1 MLDIFQL
8 TTLLQA
14 RRKLISN
21 VSKYYC
27 HILFTMSSIVT
38 SILSSTVGLLWNK
51 TRDKTAESLKDG
63 DITDAKLREIVV
75 RELNDIKTKL
85 DGLSRSYLLSS
96 YSFLQ
101 EGIQLLNVCLEKF
114 EQKAVVNEGNDDRG
128 ETSRMPSGGE
138 SDILNEALQLSQ
150 AMGKLQIV
158 SKEFESAKERFKDA
172 RKRATDAFCNEGLN
186 IQDRIFAAKLRV
198 VSEILECLDNPD
210 TAASSCLLFLEKL
223 HGLPAVREIFSVYFD
238 GGVKS
243 FFKKTERAEN
253 VKSVVMIN
261 YVLYRF
267 VSKFS
272 SKCCSALA
280 WPTIQLPDR
289 SFNPICNWEEVS
301 TRKSWGEDFIEPPNR
316 LKLNELMYPSNSAV
330 NSRGE
335 IVSIN
340 RESGDMTVIS
350 RIGTTKLSFP
360 TEDKEARV
368 IVRQVLGVG
377 INEENDVYLVVF
389 EKTSENV
396 YGYAALYI
404 LDEHY
409 TRVKHKSTLHFLSKL
424 SEFRFKF
431 VKMAVKKNNN
441 IVITPA
447 VSDDYYVYIC
457 DNAGQ
462 LKHRFLW
469 ERIKPELGR
478 KMTSISD
485 KNEVILALFLSDN
498 VDLYTEEGKLKVTLK
513 LPAGHVVYGVAFH
526 FIVRKIIVFSRLSLY
541 FWSPTEYLFF
551 LHCYSETGKLE
562 NSTFLFKKE
571 SCISDFAFAIT
582 SHPSGPVAFVGEKSI
597 TYI

>member
-1 MLDIFQL
+1 
-8 TTLLQA
+8 
-14 RRKLISN
+14 
-21 VSKYYC
+21 
-27 HILFTMSSIVT
+27 MSSIVT

-51 TRDKTAESLKDG
+51 VRDKTAESLKDG

-114 EQKAVVNEGNDDRG
+114 EQKAVVNEGNDDRD
-128 ETSRMPSGGE
+128 ETSRMPSNGE
-138 SDILNEALQLSQ
+138 SDILNEALELSQ

-158 SKEFESAKERFKDA
+158 SKESESAKERFKDA
-172 RKRATDAFCNEGLN
+172 RKRATDVFCNEGWN

-198 VSEILECLDNPD
+198 VSEILEYLDNPD

-223 HGLPAVREIFSVYFD
+223 HGLPAVREIFSVYID
-238 GGVKS
+238 RGVKS
-243 FFKKTERAEN
+243 FFNKTERAEN
-253 VKSVVMIN
+253 VKSIMMIN

-272 SKCCSALA
+272 SKYCSALA

-316 LKLNELMYPSNSAV
+316 LKLNESVNPRKSAV
-330 NSRGE
+330 NSRSE

-340 RESGDMTVIS
+340 RESADITVIS
-350 RIGTTKLSFP
+350 RTGTTKLSFP
-360 TEDKEARV
+360 TEDKKARV
-368 IVRQVLGVG
+368 VEREVLGVG

-396 YGYAALYI
+396 DGHVALYI

-409 TRVKHKSTLHFLSKL
+409 TRVKHKSTLHFFLILKSL
-424 SEFRFKF
+424 TSDT
-431 VKMAVKKNNN
+431 VKIAVNKNNN
-441 IVITPA
+441 IVIKP
-447 VSDDYYVYIC
+447 VSSADHYVYIC
-457 DNAGQ
+457 DYTGQ
-462 LKHRFLW
+462 LKHKF
-469 ERIKPELGR
+469 ELEDIIGS
-478 KMTSISD
+478 TSISD
-485 KNEVILALFLSDN
+485 KNEVILALMFSGN
-498 VDLYTEEGKLKVTLK
+498 VDLYTEEGELKMTLK
-513 LPAGHVVYGVAFH
+513 LPANHKVHDVAFH
-526 FIVRKIIVFSRLSLY
+526 FIVRKIIVLSCLRND
-541 FWSPTEYLFF
+541 SSLAEYSFF
-551 LHCYSETGKLE
+551 LHCFSETGKLE
-562 NSTFLFKKE
+562 NSTFLCEKE
-571 SCISDFAFAIT
+571 TSRFFDMAMI
-582 SHPSGPVAFVGEKSI
+582 SHPSGPVAVVEKESI

>member
-1 MLDIFQL
+1 
-8 TTLLQA
+8 
-14 RRKLISN
+14 
-21 VSKYYC
+21 
-27 HILFTMSSIVT
+27 MSSIVT

-114 EQKAVVNEGNDDRG
+114 EQKAVVNQGNDNRG
-128 ETSRMPSGGE
+128 KTSRMPSDGE
-138 SDILNEALQLSQ
+138 SDILNEALELSQ

-158 SKEFESAKERFKDA
+158 SKEFESAMKRLEDA
-172 RKRATDAFCNEGLN
+172 RKEATHAFCNEGLN

-210 TAASSCLLFLEKL
+210 TAASSCLLFLGEL
-223 HGLPAVREIFSVYFD
+223 HGLPAVREIFSVYLD
-238 GGVKS
+238 RGVKS

-253 VKSVVMIN
+253 VKSVMMIN

-272 SKCCSALA
+272 SKYCSALA

-289 SFNPICNWEEVS
+289 SFYPICSWEEVS
-301 TRKSWGEDFIEPPNR
+301 TRKSWGEDFIQPPDL
-316 LKLNELMYPSNSAV
+316 LKLNESISPYYSAV

-340 RESGDMTVIS
+340 RVSGQMKVIS
-350 RIGTTKLSFP
+350 RTGTTELSFP

-368 IVRQVLGVG
+368 IEREVLSVG
-377 INEENDVYLVVF
+377 INEKNDMYFVIF
-389 EKTSENV
+389 EKTSENLN
-396 YGYAALYI
+396 GYVALYI
-404 LDEHY
+404 LDEHC
-409 TRVKHKSTLHFLSKL
+409 TRVKQKSTLHFLSKL
-424 SEFRFKF
+424 GKF
-431 VKMAVKKNNN
+431 IFQVMKMAVSKNNN
-441 IVITPA
+441 FVITPA
-447 VSDDYYVYIC
+447 LRDDHYVYIC
-457 DNAGQ
+457 DNTWQ
-462 LKHRFLW
+462 LKHKFVW
-469 ERIKPELGR
+469 GR
-478 KMTSISD
+478 GEIESNCKMISISD
-485 KNEVILALFLSDN
+485 ENEVILAAKYRNN
-498 VDLYTEEGKLKVTLK
+498 VDLYTEEGKLKMTLE
-513 LPAGHVVYGVAFH
+513 LPTGHKVEGVAFH
-526 FIVRKIIVFSRLSLY
+526 FIVRKIIVLSSLVDY
-541 FWSPTEYLFF
+541 PNLDDVSYF

-562 NSTFLFKKE
+562 NSTFLCKE
-571 SCISDFAFAIT
+571 LISFFTLT
-582 SHPSGPVAFVGEKSI
+582 SHPSGPVAVVGRESI

>member
-1 MLDIFQL
+1 
-8 TTLLQA
+8 
-14 RRKLISN
+14 
-21 VSKYYC
+21 
-27 HILFTMSSIVT
+27 MSSIIT

-63 DITDAKLREIVV
+63 DITDVKLREIVV

-85 DGLSRSYLLSS
+85 DGLSRKDLLSS

-114 EQKAVVNEGNDDRG
+114 EQKAVVNECNADRG

-138 SDILNEALQLSQ
+138 SDILNEALELSQ

-172 RKRATDAFCNEGLN
+172 RKEATHAFCNEGLN

-223 HGLPAVREIFSVYFD
+223 HGLPAVREIFSVYLD
-238 GGVKS
+238 RGVKS
-243 FFKKTERAEN
+243 FFNKTERAEN
-253 VKSVVMIN
+253 VKSVMMIN

-267 VSKFS
+267 VLKFS
-272 SKCCSALA
+272 SKYCSALA

-289 SFNPICNWEEVS
+289 SFNPICNWEDVS
-301 TRKSWGEDFIEPPNR
+301 TRESWGEDFIQPPNR
-316 LKLNELMYPSNSAV
+316 LKLNESISLYKSAV

-350 RIGTTKLSFP
+350 KTGTTKLS
-360 TEDKEARV
+360 RV
-368 IVRQVLGVG
+368 IAREILGVG

-396 YGYAALYI
+396 NGHIALYM

-409 TRVKHKSTLHFLSKL
+409 TRVKHKSTLQFLSKL
-424 SEFRFKF
+424 SEFRYKT
-431 VKMAVKKNNN
+431 VRMAINKNNN
-441 IVITPA
+441 IVITSA
-447 VSDDYYVYIC
+447 SRDDVYVYIC
-457 DNAGQ
+457 DNTGQ
-462 LKHRFLW
+462 LKHRFVW
-469 ERIKPELGR
+469 ERRNQECGCKVI
-478 KMTSISD
+478 SISD
-485 KNEVILALFLSDN
+485 KNEVILAAKFRNN
-498 VDLYTEEGKLKVTLK
+498 VDLYTEEGKRKMTLK
-513 LPAGHVVYGVAFH
+513 LPTDHLVEDVAFH
-526 FIVRKIIVFSRLSLY
+526 FIVRKIIVLSCLVDLS
-541 FWSPTEYLFF
+541 SPEEYSYF
-551 LHCYSETGKLE
+551 LHSYSETGKLE
-562 NSTFLFKKE
+562 NSTFLCKKE
-571 SCISDFAFAIT
+571 ISYFLEFAMT
-582 SHPSGPVAFVGEKSI
+582 SHPSGPVAVVGIESI

>member
-1 MLDIFQL
+1 
-8 TTLLQA
+8 
-14 RRKLISN
+14 
-21 VSKYYC
+21 
-27 HILFTMSSIVT
+27 MSSIVT

-51 TRDKTAESLKDG
+51 ARDKTAESLKDG

-138 SDILNEALQLSQ
+138 SDILNEALELSQ

-158 SKEFESAKERFKDA
+158 SKEFESAMKRFENA
-172 RKRATDAFCNEGLN
+172 RNRATDAFCNEGLN

-210 TAASSCLLFLEKL
+210 TAATSCLLFLEKL
-223 HGLPAVREIFSVYFD
+223 HGLPAVREIFSVYLD

-253 VKSVVMIN
+253 VKSVMMIN

-272 SKCCSALA
+272 SKYCSALA

-289 SFNPICNWEEVS
+289 SFYPIWNWQEIS
-301 TRKSWGEDFIEPPNR
+301 TRKSWGEDLIQPLNP
-316 LKLNELMYPSNSAV
+316 LKLNESIEPLKSAV

-340 RESGDMTVIS
+340 NESGDMTVIS
-350 RIGTTKLSFP
+350 RTGTTKLSFP

-368 IVRQVLGVG
+368 IEREILAIG

-389 EKTSENV
+389 EKTSENLD
-396 YGYAALYI
+396 GHIALYI
-404 LDEHY
+404 LNEHY
-409 TRVKHKSTLHFLSKL
+409 TRVKHKSTLQFLSKL
-424 SEFRFKF
+424 SEFRFKP
-431 VKMAVKKNNN
+431 VEMAINKNNN

-447 VSDDYYVYIC
+447 LRDDDYVYIC
-457 DNAGQ
+457 DNTGQ
-462 LKHRFLW
+462 LKHKFVW
-469 ERIKPELGR
+469 ERSKQEFGYKRI
-478 KMTSISD
+478 SISD
-485 KNEVILALFLSDN
+485 KNEVILAAIFGNN
-498 VDLYTEEGKLKVTLK
+498 VDVSTEEGKLKMTLK
-513 LPAGHVVYGVAFH
+513 LPAGHKIQGVAFH
-526 FIVRKIIVFSRLSLY
+526 FIARKIFVLTRLMKYFPSLDDDSY
-541 FWSPTEYLFF
+541 FLYIYYI
-551 LHCYSETGKLE
+551 YS
-562 NSTFLFKKE
+562 
-571 SCISDFAFAIT
+571 
-582 SHPSGPVAFVGEKSI
+582 
-597 TYI
+597 

>member
-1 MLDIFQL
+1 
-8 TTLLQA
+8 
-14 RRKLISN
+14 
-21 VSKYYC
+21 
-27 HILFTMSSIVT
+27 MSSIVT

-51 TRDKTAESLKDG
+51 ARDKTAESLKDG

-138 SDILNEALQLSQ
+138 SDILNEALELSQ

-158 SKEFESAKERFKDA
+158 SKEFESAMKRLEDA
-172 RKRATDAFCNEGLN
+172 RKRASDAFCNEGLN
-186 IQDRIFAAKLRV
+186 IKDRIFAAKLRV

-210 TAASSCLLFLEKL
+210 TAVSSCLLFLEKL
-223 HGLPAVREIFSVYFD
+223 HGLPAVREIFSVYLD
-238 GGVKS
+238 RGVKS

-253 VKSVVMIN
+253 VKSVMMIN

-272 SKCCSALA
+272 SKYCSALA

-289 SFNPICNWEEVS
+289 SFYPIWNWQEIS
-301 TRKSWGEDFIEPPNR
+301 TRKSWGEDLIQPLNP
-316 LKLNELMYPSNSAV
+316 LKLNESIEPLKSAV

-340 RESGDMTVIS
+340 NESGDMTVIS
-350 RIGTTKLSFP
+350 RTGTTKLSFP

-368 IVRQVLGVG
+368 IEREILAIG

-396 YGYAALYI
+396 SGHVALYI

-409 TRVKHKSTLHFLSKL
+409 TRVKHKSTLHFLSRLIECELKIV
-424 SEFRFKF
+424 E
-431 VKMAVKKNNN
+431 MAINKNDN
-441 IVITPA
+441 IVIY
-447 VSDDYYVYIC
+447 VYVDHFVYIC
-457 DNAGQ
+457 DNTGQ
-462 LKHRFLW
+462 LKHKFVW
-469 ERIKPELGR
+469 ERSKQEVGYE
-478 KMTSISD
+478 MTSISD
-485 KNEVILALFLSDN
+485 KNEVILAAMCGNN
-498 VDLYTEEGKLKVTLK
+498 VDLYTEEGKLKMTLE
-513 LPAGHVVYGVAFH
+513 LPARHKVLGVAFH
-526 FIVRKIIVFSRLSLY
+526 FIVRKIIVLSCLKY
-541 FWSPTEYLFF
+541 FPNLDDDSYF
-551 LHCYSETGKLE
+551 LHCFSETGKLE
-562 NSTFLFKKE
+562 NSMFLCKNK
-571 SCISDFAFAIT
+571 ISIFDMAMT
-582 SHPSGPVAFVGEKSI
+582 SHPSGPVAAVGEESI
-597 TYI
+597 IYI

>member
-1 MLDIFQL
+1 
-8 TTLLQA
+8 
-14 RRKLISN
+14 
-21 VSKYYC
+21 
-27 HILFTMSSIVT
+27 MSSIVT

-51 TRDKTAESLKDG
+51 ARDKTAESLKDG
-63 DITDAKLREIVV
+63 DITDANLREIVV

-114 EQKAVVNEGNDDRG
+114 EQKAVVNEGNDDRD
-128 ETSRMPSGGE
+128 ETSRMPSNGE
-138 SDILNEALQLSQ
+138 SDTLNEALELSQ

-172 RKRATDAFCNEGLN
+172 RKRATDVFCNEGLN

-198 VSEILECLDNPD
+198 VSEILEYLDNPD

-223 HGLPAVREIFSVYFD
+223 HGLPAVREIFSVYID
-238 GGVKS
+238 RGVKS
-243 FFKKTERAEN
+243 FFNKTERAEN
-253 VKSVVMIN
+253 VKSIMMIN

-272 SKCCSALA
+272 SKYCSALA

-316 LKLNELMYPSNSAV
+316 LKLNESVNPRKSAV

-340 RESGDMTVIS
+340 RESADITVIS
-350 RIGTTKLSFP
+350 RTGTTKLSFP
-360 TEDKEARV
+360 TEDKKARV
-368 IVRQVLGVG
+368 VEREVLGVG

-396 YGYAALYI
+396 DGHVALYI

-409 TRVKHKSTLHFLSKL
+409 TRVKHKSTLHFFLILKSL
-424 SEFRFKF
+424 TSDT
-431 VKMAVKKNNN
+431 VKIAVNKNNN
-441 IVITPA
+441 IVIKPVFSA
-447 VSDDYYVYIC
+447 DHYVYIC
-457 DNAGQ
+457 DNTGQ
-462 LKHRFLW
+462 LKHKF
-469 ERIKPELGR
+469 ELENIIGS
-478 KMTSISD
+478 TSISD
-485 KNEVILALFLSDN
+485 KNEVILALMFSGN
-498 VDLYTEEGKLKVTLK
+498 VDLYTEEGELKMTLK
-513 LPAGHVVYGVAFH
+513 LPANHKVHDVAFH
-526 FIVRKIIVFSRLSLY
+526 FIVRKIIVLSCLRND
-541 FWSPTEYLFF
+541 SSLAEYSFF
-551 LHCYSETGKLE
+551 LHCFSETGKLE
-562 NSTFLFKKE
+562 NSTFLCEKE
-571 SCISDFAFAIT
+571 TSRFFDMAMI
-582 SHPSGPVAFVGEKSI
+582 SHPSGPVAVVEKESV

>member
-1 MLDIFQL
+1 
-8 TTLLQA
+8 
-14 RRKLISN
+14 
-21 VSKYYC
+21 
-27 HILFTMSSIVT
+27 MSSIVT

-51 TRDKTAESLKDG
+51 ARDKTAESLKDG

-114 EQKAVVNEGNDDRG
+114 EQKAVVNEGNDDRD
-128 ETSRMPSGGE
+128 ETSRMPSNGE
-138 SDILNEALQLSQ
+138 SDTLNEALELSQ

-172 RKRATDAFCNEGLN
+172 RKRATDVFCNEGLN

-198 VSEILECLDNPD
+198 VSEILEYLDNPD

-223 HGLPAVREIFSVYFD
+223 HGLPAVREIFSVYID
-238 GGVKS
+238 RGVKS
-243 FFKKTERAEN
+243 FFNKTERAEN
-253 VKSVVMIN
+253 VKSIMMIN

-272 SKCCSALA
+272 SKYCSALA

-316 LKLNELMYPSNSAV
+316 LKLNESVNPRKSAV

-340 RESGDMTVIS
+340 RESADITVIS
-350 RIGTTKLSFP
+350 RTGTTKLSFP
-360 TEDKEARV
+360 TEDKKARV
-368 IVRQVLGVG
+368 VEREVLGVG

-396 YGYAALYI
+396 DGHVALYI

-409 TRVKHKSTLHFLSKL
+409 TRVKHKSTLHFFLILKSL
-424 SEFRFKF
+424 TSDT
-431 VKMAVKKNNN
+431 VKIAVNKNNN
-441 IVITPA
+441 IVIKPVFSA
-447 VSDDYYVYIC
+447 DHYVYIC
-457 DNAGQ
+457 DNTGQ
-462 LKHRFLW
+462 LKHKF
-469 ERIKPELGR
+469 ELENIIGS
-478 KMTSISD
+478 TSISD
-485 KNEVILALFLSDN
+485 KNEVILALMFSGN
-498 VDLYTEEGKLKVTLK
+498 VDLYTEEGELKMTLK
-513 LPAGHVVYGVAFH
+513 LPANHKVHDVAFH
-526 FIVRKIIVFSRLSLY
+526 FIVRKIIVLSCLRND
-541 FWSPTEYLFF
+541 SSLAEYSFF
-551 LHCYSETGKLE
+551 LHCFSETGKLE
-562 NSTFLFKKE
+562 NSTFLCEKE
-571 SCISDFAFAIT
+571 TSRFFDMAMI
-582 SHPSGPVAFVGEKSI
+582 SHPSGPVAVVEKESI

>member
-1 MLDIFQL
+1 
-8 TTLLQA
+8 
-14 RRKLISN
+14 
-21 VSKYYC
+21 
-27 HILFTMSSIVT
+27 MSSIIT

-51 TRDKTAESLKDG
+51 ARDKTAESLKDG

-128 ETSRMPSGGE
+128 E
-138 SDILNEALQLSQ
+138 SDILNEVLELSQ
-150 AMGKLQIV
+150 ALGKLQIV
-158 SKEFESAKERFKDA
+158 SKEFESAMKRFENA
-172 RKRATDAFCNEGLN
+172 RNRATDAFCNEGLY

-223 HGLPAVREIFSVYFD
+223 HGLPAVREIFSVYLD
-238 GGVKS
+238 RGVKS

-253 VKSVVMIN
+253 VKSVMMIN

-272 SKCCSALA
+272 SKYCSAFA

-289 SFNPICNWEEVS
+289 SFYPIWNWQEIS
-301 TRKSWGEDFIEPPNR
+301 TRKSWGEDLIQPLNP
-316 LKLNELMYPSNSAV
+316 LKLNESIEPLKSAI

-340 RESGDMTVIS
+340 LVSGDMTVIS
-350 RIGTTKLSFP
+350 RTGTTKLSFP
-360 TEDKEARV
+360 TEDKETRV
-368 IVRQVLGVG
+368 IEREVLAIG

-396 YGYAALYI
+396 DGHVALYM
-404 LDEHY
+404 LDEHC
-409 TRVKHKSTLHFLSKL
+409 TRVKHKSTLQFLSKL
-424 SEFRFKF
+424 SEFRFKS
-431 VKMAVKKNNN
+431 VKMGINKNNN

-447 VSDDYYVYIC
+447 LRDDDYVYIC
-457 DNAGQ
+457 DNTGQ
-462 LKHRFLW
+462 LKHKFVW
-469 ERIKPELGR
+469 EGSKHERGD
-478 KMTSISD
+478 KMISISD
-485 KNEVILALFLSDN
+485 KNEEVILAAMFGNN
-498 VDLYTEEGKLKVTLK
+498 VDLYTEEGKLKMTLK
-513 LPAGHVVYGVAFH
+513 LPADHQVHGVAFH
-526 FIVRKIIVFSRLSLY
+526 FIVRKIIVLSRLGDYPNLDDDS
-541 FWSPTEYLFF
+541 FF

-562 NSTFLFKKE
+562 NSTFLCKKRI
-571 SCISDFAFAIT
+571 SCFLEFAMT
-582 SHPSGPVAFVGEKSI
+582 SHPSGPVAVVGEESI

>member
-1 MLDIFQL
+1 
-8 TTLLQA
+8 
-14 RRKLISN
+14 
-21 VSKYYC
+21 
-27 HILFTMSSIVT
+27 MSSIVT

-51 TRDKTAESLKDG
+51 ARDKTAESLKDG

-128 ETSRMPSGGE
+128 ETLRIPSHDE
-138 SDILNEALQLSQ
+138 SDILNETLELSQ

-223 HGLPAVREIFSVYFD
+223 HGLPAVREMFSVYLD

-243 FFKKTERAEN
+243 FFNKTERAEN
-253 VKSVVMIN
+253 VKSVMMIN

-272 SKCCSALA
+272 SKYCSALA

-289 SFNPICNWEEVS
+289 SFYPIWNCQEIS
-301 TRKSWGEDFIEPPNR
+301 TRKSWGEDLIHPFNR
-316 LKLNELMYPSNSAV
+316 LKLNESINPLKSAV
-330 NSRGE
+330 NSRGD
-335 IVSIN
+335 IVSSN
-340 RESGDMTVIS
+340 GLNGDITVTS
-350 RIGTTKLSFP
+350 RTGTTKLSFP
-360 TEDKEARV
+360 TEDKKVRV
-368 IVRQVLGVG
+368 IARKVQGVG
-377 INEENDVYLVVF
+377 VSEENDVYLILF

-396 YGYAALYI
+396 HGYVALYV
-404 LDEHY
+404 LDEHC
-409 TRVKHKSTLHFLSKL
+409 TRVKNKSTLHFLSKIG
-424 SEFRFKF
+424 EFGLQTVR
-431 VKMAVKKNNN
+431 MAVNKNND
-441 IVITPA
+441 IVITTA
-447 VSDDYYVYIC
+447 LCDDHYVYIC
-457 DNAGQ
+457 DNTGQ
-462 LKHRFLW
+462 LKHKFVW
-469 ERIKPELGR
+469 ERSKQEVEF
-478 KMTSISD
+478 KMISISN
-485 KNEVILALFLSDN
+485 KNEVILAPSYGRN
-498 VDLYTEEGKLKVTLK
+498 VDLYTEEGKLKMTLK
-513 LPAGHVVYGVAFH
+513 LPPGHKVRGMAFH
-526 FIVRKIIVFSRLSLY
+526 FIVRKIFVLSRLKD
-541 FWSPTEYLFF
+541 LFS

-562 NSTFLFKKE
+562 NSTFLCKNE
-571 SCISDFAFAIT
+571 GISIFDIAMK
-582 SHPSGPVAFVGEKSI
+582 SHPSGPVAIVGEESI

>member
-1 MLDIFQL
+1 
-8 TTLLQA
+8 
-14 RRKLISN
+14 
-21 VSKYYC
+21 
-27 HILFTMSSIVT
+27 MSSIVT
-38 SILSSTVGLLWNK
+38 SVLSSTVGLLWNK
-51 TRDKTAESLKDG
+51 ARDKTAESLKDG

-128 ETSRMPSGGE
+128 ETLRMPSGGE
-138 SDILNEALQLSQ
+138 SDILNEALELSQ

-158 SKEFESAKERFKDA
+158 SKEFESAMKRLEDA

-223 HGLPAVREIFSVYFD
+223 HGVPAVREIFSVYLD

-243 FFKKTERAEN
+243 FFNKTERAEN
-253 VKSVVMIN
+253 VKSVMMIN

-272 SKCCSALA
+272 TKCCSTFS
-280 WPTIQLPDR
+280 WPTIQLPSR
-289 SFNPICNWEEVS
+289 SFNPIWNLRE
-301 TRKSWGEDFIEPPNR
+301 SWGEDLIQPFNQ
-316 LKLNELMYPSNSAV
+316 LKHNESIDPDKSAV

-340 RESGDMTVIS
+340 RVSGDMTVIS
-350 RIGTTKLSFP
+350 RTGTTKLSFP

-368 IVRQVLGVG
+368 IGREVLAVG

-389 EKTSENV
+389 ELTLENLD
-396 YGYAALYI
+396 GHIALYI
-404 LDEHY
+404 LNEHY
-409 TRVKHKSTLHFLSKL
+409 TRVKDKSTLQFLSKFI
-424 SEFRFKF
+424 ECRHKF
-431 VKMAVKKNNN
+431 VEMAVNKNNN
-441 IVITPA
+441 IVITSG
-447 VSDDYYVYIC
+447 VSDHHYVYIC
-457 DNAGQ
+457 DNTRQ
-462 LKHRFLW
+462 LKHKFEW
-469 ERIKPELGR
+469 ERSKPKFLYKGI
-478 KMTSISD
+478 SISD
-485 KNEVILALFLSDN
+485 KNEVIVAAKFRNN
-498 VDLYTEEGKLKVTLK
+498 VYVYTEEGKLKMTLK
-513 LPAGHVVYGVAFH
+513 LPAGHKAQDVAFH
-526 FIVRKIIVFSRLSLY
+526 FIVRKIIVLSRLVDFLHGYSY
-541 FWSPTEYLFF
+541 F

-562 NSTFLFKKE
+562 NSTFLCKSNSF
-571 SCISDFAFAIT
+571 IAMT
-582 SHPSGPVAFVGEKSI
+582 SHPSGPVAIVRQESI

>member
-1 MLDIFQL
+1 
-8 TTLLQA
+8 
-14 RRKLISN
+14 
-21 VSKYYC
+21 
-27 HILFTMSSIVT
+27 MSSIVT

-51 TRDKTAESLKDG
+51 ARDATAESLKDG

-75 RELNDIKTKL
+75 RELNDINTKL

-128 ETSRMPSGGE
+128 ETLRTPSGGE
-138 SDILNEALQLSQ
+138 SDFLNETLELSQ

-158 SKEFESAKERFKDA
+158 SKEFESAKERFKGA
-172 RKRATDAFCNEGLN
+172 RERATDAFCNEGLN

-223 HGLPAVREIFSVYFD
+223 HGLPAVREIFSVYLD
-238 GGVKS
+238 RGVKS

-253 VKSVVMIN
+253 VKSVMMIN
-261 YVLYRF
+261 YVLYQF

-272 SKCCSALA
+272 SKYCSALA

-340 RESGDMTVIS
+340 VVSGDMTVIS
-350 RIGTTKLSFP
+350 RTGTTKLSFP
-360 TEDKEARV
+360 TEDKETRV
-368 IVRQVLGVG
+368 IGREVLAVGV
-377 INEENDVYLVVF
+377 NKENDVYVLLF

-396 YGYAALYI
+396 DGYVALYI
-404 LDEHY
+404 FDKH
-409 TRVKHKSTLHFLSKL
+409 TRVKHKSTLHFLSKF
-424 SEFRFKF
+424 SELVMKLAA
-431 VKMAVKKNNN
+431 MAVNKNNN

-447 VSDDYYVYIC
+447 VSDDHYVYIC
-457 DNAGQ
+457 DNTGQ
-462 LKHRFLW
+462 LKHRFVW
-469 ERIKPELGR
+469 ERSKPELGR
-478 KMTSISD
+478 KMTSISN
-485 KNEVILALFLSDN
+485 KNEVILASFLSDN

-513 LPAGHVVYGVAFH
+513 LPAGHEAHGVAFH
-526 FIVRKIIVFSRLSLY
+526 FIVRKIIVFSRLSLMY
-541 FWSPTEYLFF
+541 FWSPREYLFF

-562 NSTFLFKKE
+562 NSTFLRKKK
-571 SCISDFAFAIT
+571 SIPDMYPVLI
-582 SHPSGPVAFVGEKSI
+582 SHPSGPVAVIERESI

>member
-1 MLDIFQL
+1 
-8 TTLLQA
+8 
-14 RRKLISN
+14 
-21 VSKYYC
+21 
-27 HILFTMSSIVT
+27 MSSIIT
-38 SILSSTVGLLWNK
+38 SILSSTVGLLWNRA
-51 TRDKTAESLKDG
+51 RDKTAESLKDG

-128 ETSRMPSGGE
+128 ETLRTPSGGE
-138 SDILNEALQLSQ
+138 PDILNEALELSQ

-158 SKEFESAKERFKDA
+158 SKEFESAMKRLEDA

-210 TAASSCLLFLEKL
+210 TAATSCLLFLEKL
-223 HGLPAVREIFSVYFD
+223 HGLPAVREIFSVYLD

-243 FFKKTERAEN
+243 FFNKTERAEN
-253 VKSVVMIN
+253 VKSVMMIN

-272 SKCCSALA
+272 TKHCSTLS
-280 WPTIQLPDR
+280 WPTIQLPGR
-289 SFNPICNWEEVS
+289 SFNPIWNLREIS
-301 TRKSWGEDFIEPPNR
+301 TRESWGEDLIQPF
-316 LKLNELMYPSNSAV
+316 NELKHNESIYPYSAVNSRGGIVSINPDIAV

-340 RESGDMTVIS
+340 RVGGDITVTS
-350 RIGTTKLSFP
+350 RTGTTKFSFP

-368 IVRQVLGVG
+368 IGRSILAVG
-377 INEENDVYLVVF
+377 INEKNDVYLLIL

-396 YGYAALYI
+396 DGYVALYI
-404 LDEHY
+404 LDEH

-424 SEFRFKF
+424 GEFRFIM
-431 VKMAVKKNNN
+431 KMAVNKNNN

-447 VSDDYYVYIC
+447 LCDDHYVYIC
-457 DNAGQ
+457 DNTGQ
-462 LKHRFLW
+462 LKHKFVW
-469 ERIKPELGR
+469 EGCKQEFGC
-478 KMTSISD
+478 KMISISD
-485 KNEVILALFLSDN
+485 KNEVILAAKYRNN
-498 VDLYTEEGKLKVTLK
+498 VDLYTEEGKLKMTLK
-513 LPAGHVVYGVAFH
+513 LPADHIAYGVAFH
-526 FIVRKIIVFSRLSLY
+526 FIVRKIIVLSRLMDFPSEHSY
-541 FWSPTEYLFF
+541 F
-551 LHCYSETGKLE
+551 LHCFSETGKLE
-562 NSTFLFKKE
+562 NSTFLCENMGSSF
-571 SCISDFAFAIT
+571 FAMI
-582 SHPSGPVAFVGEKSI
+582 SHPSGLVAVVGEESI

>member
-1 MLDIFQL
+1 MLDIFRL
-8 TTLLQA
+8 RTLLQA

-21 VSKYYC
+21 VSKYCC

-114 EQKAVVNEGNDDRG
+114 EQKAVVNQGNDNRG
-128 ETSRMPSGGE
+128 KTSRMPSDGE
-138 SDILNEALQLSQ
+138 SDILNEALELSQ

-158 SKEFESAKERFKDA
+158 SKEFESAMKRLEDA
-172 RKRATDAFCNEGLN
+172 RKEATHAFCNEGLN

-210 TAASSCLLFLEKL
+210 TAASSCLLFLGEL
-223 HGLPAVREIFSVYFD
+223 HGLPAVREIFSVYLD
-238 GGVKS
+238 RGVKS

-253 VKSVVMIN
+253 VKSVMMIN

-272 SKCCSALA
+272 SKYCSALA

-289 SFNPICNWEEVS
+289 SFYPICSWEEVS
-301 TRKSWGEDFIEPPNR
+301 TRKSWGEDFIQPPDL
-316 LKLNELMYPSNSAV
+316 LKLNESISPYYSAV

-340 RESGDMTVIS
+340 RVSGQMKVIS
-350 RIGTTKLSFP
+350 RTGTTELSFP

-368 IVRQVLGVG
+368 IEREVLSVG
-377 INEENDVYLVVF
+377 INEKNDMYFVIF
-389 EKTSENV
+389 EKTSENLN
-396 YGYAALYI
+396 GYVALYI
-404 LDEHY
+404 LDEHC
-409 TRVKHKSTLHFLSKL
+409 TRVKQKSTLHFLSKL
-424 SEFRFKF
+424 GKF
-431 VKMAVKKNNN
+431 IFQVMKMAVSKNNN
-441 IVITPA
+441 FVITPA
-447 VSDDYYVYIC
+447 LRDDHYVYILR
-457 DNAGQ
+457 Q
-462 LKHRFLW
+462 HRA
-469 ERIKPELGR
+469 IK
-478 KMTSISD
+478 TQI
-485 KNEVILALFLSDN
+485 
-498 VDLYTEEGKLKVTLK
+498 
-513 LPAGHVVYGVAFH
+513 
-526 FIVRKIIVFSRLSLY
+526 
-541 FWSPTEYLFF
+541 
-551 LHCYSETGKLE
+551 C
-562 NSTFLFKKE
+562 
-571 SCISDFAFAIT
+571 
-582 SHPSGPVAFVGEKSI
+582 VG
-597 TYI
+597 TW

>member
-1 MLDIFQL
+1 
-8 TTLLQA
+8 
-14 RRKLISN
+14 
-21 VSKYYC
+21 
-27 HILFTMSSIVT
+27 MSSIVT

-51 TRDKTAESLKDG
+51 ARDKTAESLKDG

-128 ETSRMPSGGE
+128 ETLRMPSGGE
-138 SDILNEALQLSQ
+138 SDILNEALELSQ

-158 SKEFESAKERFKDA
+158 SKEFESAMKRLEDA

-210 TAASSCLLFLEKL
+210 TAATSCLLFLEKL
-223 HGLPAVREIFSVYFD
+223 HGLPAIREIFWVYLD

-243 FFKKTERAEN
+243 FFNKTERAEN
-253 VKSVVMIN
+253 VKSVMMIN

-272 SKCCSALA
+272 SKYCSALA

-289 SFNPICNWEEVS
+289 SFYPIWNWQEIS
-301 TRKSWGEDFIEPPNR
+301 TRKSWGEDLIQPLNP
-316 LKLNELMYPSNSAV
+316 LKLNESIEPLKSAV

-340 RESGDMTVIS
+340 NESGDMTVIS
-350 RIGTTKLSFP
+350 RTGTTKLSFP

-368 IVRQVLGVG
+368 IEREILAIG

-389 EKTSENV
+389 EKTSENLD
-396 YGYAALYI
+396 GHIALYI
-404 LDEHY
+404 LNEHY
-409 TRVKHKSTLHFLSKL
+409 TRVKHKSTLQFLSKL
-424 SEFRFKF
+424 SEFRFKP
-431 VKMAVKKNNN
+431 VEMAINKNNN
-441 IVITPA
+441 IVIKPA
-447 VSDDYYVYIC
+447 LRDDDYVYIC
-457 DNAGQ
+457 DNTGQ
-462 LKHRFLW
+462 LKHKFVW
-469 ERIKPELGR
+469 ERSKQEFGYKRI
-478 KMTSISD
+478 SISD
-485 KNEVILALFLSDN
+485 KNEVILAAIFGNN
-498 VDLYTEEGKLKVTLK
+498 VHVSTEEGKLKMTLK
-513 LPAGHVVYGVAFH
+513 LPADHQVHDVAFH
-526 FIVRKIIVFSRLSLY
+526 FIVRKIIVLTRLKNYPNLDDDSY
-541 FWSPTEYLFF
+541 F

-562 NSTFLFKKE
+562 NSTCLCKKDV
-571 SCISDFAFAIT
+571 SFYFMLK
-582 SHPSGPVAFVGEKSI
+582 SHPSGPVAIVEDESI